1 MIIVHGVL
9 LVVKD
14 QRSRAQVLMQEMAT
28 ASRLEA
34 GCISYEFYASLTN
47 PRQFLLFQEWASVEA
62 LQDHF
67 QTAHME
73 IFLEQLPDILDG
85 EIVTRRYE
93 VRQQQGRSQA
103 LCEVD
108 AEPDRSL
115 SASEMSVPKII
126 H

>member
-9 LVVKD
+9 RVVKAK
-14 QRSRAQVLMQEMAT
+14 RPRALDLMQEMAT

-34 GCISYEFYASLTN
+34 GCVSYEFYASLTN
-47 PRQFLLFQEWASVEA
+47 PCQFLLFQEWTSVDA

-73 IFLEQLPDILDG
+73 IFLEQLPSILDG

-93 VRQQQGRSQA
+93 VRQQQGRSTA
-103 LCEVD
+103 KDDVD
-108 AEPDRSL
+108 SETDRSP
-115 SASEMSVPKII
+115 SAPALSVPKII

>member
-14 QRSRAQVLMQEMAT
+14 QRSRAQVLMKEMAT

-93 VRQQQGRSQA
+93 VRQQQGHSQA
-103 LCEVD
+103 LGEVD
-108 AEPDRSL
+108 AEPERSQ
-115 SASEMSVPKII
+115 SAPEMSVPKII

>member
-47 PRQFLLFQEWASVEA
+47 PCQFLLFQEWASVEA

-73 IFLEQLPDILDG
+73 IFLEQLFLCL
-85 EIVTRRYE
+85 
-93 VRQQQGRSQA
+93 QA
-103 LCEVD
+103 SLCLL
-108 AEPDRSL
+108 ASL
-115 SASEMSVPKII
+115 VHSY
-126 H
+126 

>member
-47 PRQFLLFQEWASVEA
+47 PRQFLLFQEWVSVEA

-103 LCEVD
+103 LGEVD
-108 AEPDRSL
+108 AEPERSP
-115 SASEMSVPKII
+115 SAPEMSVPKII

>member
-103 LCEVD
+103 LGEVD
-108 AEPDRSL
+108 AEPERSP
-115 SASEMSVPKII
+115 SVPEMSVPKII

>member
-103 LCEVD
+103 LGEVD
-108 AEPDRSL
+108 TEPERSP
-115 SASEMSVPKII
+115 SAPEMSVPQII

>member
-73 IFLEQLPDILDG
+73 IFLEQLPSILDG

-93 VRQQQGRSQA
+93 VRQQQGRSPGFG
-103 LCEVD
+103 EVEAD
-108 AEPDRSL
+108 PERSPGCPG
-115 SASEMSVPKII
+115 MSGPRTYA
-126 H
+126 

>member
-14 QRSRAQVLMQEMAT
+14 QRSRAQVLMQEMAM

-103 LCEVD
+103 LGEVD
-108 AEPDRSL
+108 AEPERAP
-115 SASEMSVPKII
+115 SAPEMSVPKII

>member
-9 LVVKD
+9 LVFKD
-14 QRSRAQVLMQEMAT
+14 QRSRALVLMQEMTT

-34 GCISYEFYASLTN
+34 GCVSYEFYASLTN
-47 PRQFLLFQEWASVEA
+47 PCQFLLFQEWDSVDA

-67 QTAHME
+67 QTSHME
-73 IFLEQLPDILDG
+73 TFLEQLPDILDG

-93 VRQQQGRSQA
+93 VRQQQGRSSSSD
-103 LCEVD
+103 EVD
-108 AEPDRSL
+108 AEAERSP
-115 SASEMSVPKII
+115 SAAEVSVPKII

>member
-103 LCEVD
+103 LGEVD
-108 AEPDRSL
+108 AEPERSL
-115 SASEMSVPKII
+115 SAPEMSVPKII

>member
-34 GCISYEFYASLTN
+34 GCISYEFCASLTN

-103 LCEVD
+103 LGEVD
-108 AEPDRSL
+108 AEPERSP
-115 SASEMSVPKII
+115 SVPEMSVPKII

>member
-9 LVVKD
+9 RVFEN
-14 QRSRAQVLMQEMAT
+14 QRSRALVLMQDMAT
-28 ASRLEA
+28 ASQLEA
-34 GCISYEFYASLTN
+34 GCVSYEFYASLTN
-47 PRQFLLFQEWASVEA
+47 PCQFLLFQEWASVDA

-67 QTAHME
+67 QTEHME

-93 VRQQQGRSQA
+93 VRQQQDRSTTSD
-103 LCEVD
+103 EVD
-108 AEPDRSL
+108 VESERAP
-115 SASEMSVPKII
+115 SAPEVSVPKII

>member
-103 LCEVD
+103 LGEVD
-108 AEPDRSL
+108 AEPERSP
-115 SASEMSVPKII
+115 SDPEMSVPKII
-126 H
+126 N

>member
-103 LCEVD
+103 LGEVD
-108 AEPDRSL
+108 AEPERSS
-115 SASEMSVPKII
+115 SAPEMSVPKII

>member
-1 MIIVHGVL
+1 M
-9 LVVKD
+9 
-14 QRSRAQVLMQEMAT
+14 
-28 ASRLEA
+28 
-34 GCISYEFYASLTN
+34 
-47 PRQFLLFQEWASVEA
+47 
-62 LQDHF
+62 
-67 QTAHME
+67 
-73 IFLEQLPDILDG
+73 LDG

-103 LCEVD
+103 LGEVD

>member
-9 LVVKD
+9 RVVKAK
-14 QRSRAQVLMQEMAT
+14 RPRALDLMQEMAT

-34 GCISYEFYASLTN
+34 GCVSYEFYASLTN
-47 PRQFLLFQEWASVEA
+47 PCQFLLFQEWTSVDA

-73 IFLEQLPDILDG
+73 IFLEQLPSILDG

-93 VRQQQGRSQA
+93 VRQQQGRSTA
-103 LCEVD
+103 MDDVD
-108 AEPDRSL
+108 SETDRSP
-115 SASEMSVPKII
+115 SAPALSVPKII

>member
-103 LCEVD
+103 LGEVD
-108 AEPDRSL
+108 AEPERSP
-115 SASEMSVPKII
+115 SAPKMSVPKII